1 MTNAREQSAGASG
14 SAQPSLR
21 RYAFLSIATAIVT
34 IALKIVA
41 FKLTNSVGL
50 LSDAVESLVNL
61 VAAVVSL
68 WALTVAAMPP
78 DEEHAYGHT
87 KAEYFSSTIEAVLIL
102 AAAVS
107 IIWAAA
113 GRLVHPQPLEQVGIG
128 LGVSTLASAA
138 NGATAWILLRAGAQH
153 RSIAL
158 RADAHHLLTDV
169 WTSAGVIAAVLL
181 VGVTGWLRLD
191 PIIAILVA
199 LNIMA
204 VAVRLIWQ
212 SGHGLLD
219 TALPAGEMDQVKAIQ
234 QAYEKQQGVEFH
246 AVRSRVSGR
255 RQFVEMHVLVPG
267 DWTVQRGHDLLERI
281 EDEIRAALPG
291 TTVFTHLEP
300 IEDPLAFQDQHLD
313 RSQSA

>member
-1 MTNAREQSAGASG
+1 MTAAQQQTSGAPG
-14 SAQPSLR
+14 AAQPSLR
-21 RYAFLSIATAIVT
+21 RYAFLSIATSVVT
-34 IALKIVA
+34 ISLKFVA
-41 FKLTNSVGL
+41 YRLTNSVGL

-61 VAAVVSL
+61 VAAVVTL

-78 DEEHAYGHT
+78 DDEHAYGHT

-107 IIWAAA
+107 IIWAAV
-113 GRLVHPQPLEQVGIG
+113 GRLANPQPLQQVGIG
-128 LGVSTLASAA
+128 LGVSVLASLA
-138 NGATAWILLRAGAQH
+138 NGLTAWVLLRAGRQH

-181 VGVTGWLRLD
+181 VSVTGWLRLD
-191 PIIAILVA
+191 PITAMLVA
-199 LNIMA
+199 VNIVA

-219 TALPAGEMDQVKAIQ
+219 TALPADEMDQVKAIQ
-234 QAYEKQQGVEFH
+234 REYEKEQGVEFH

-267 DWTVQRGHDLLERI
+267 DWTVQKGHDLLERI
-281 EDEIRAALPG
+281 EDAIRAALPG

-300 IEDPLAFQDQHLD
+300 IEDPLAFQDQTLD
-313 RSQSA
+313 RSHGA